1 MKKIKLLILPIIAM
15 LLFSGCNVFKMDN
28 MEDINVYVDLRMQN
42 KWIREAFENKDM
54 VSVSD
59 ILTKVEDLLEELDT
73 VKEEYE
79 DFKRDVED
87 NYKPLKYEEQLGG
100 I

>member
-1 MKKIKLLILPIIAM
+1 
-15 LLFSGCNVFKMDN
+15 

>member
-1 MKKIKLLILPIIAM
+1 
-15 LLFSGCNVFKMDN
+15 

-54 VSVSD
+54 VSVED
-59 ILTKVEDLLEELDT
+59 LLTKVEDLLEELDS

>member
-1 MKKIKLLILPIIAM
+1 
-15 LLFSGCNVFKMDN
+15 

-54 VSVSD
+54 VSVED
-59 ILTKVEDLLEELDT
+59 LLTKVEDLLEELDS

-79 DFKRDVED
+79 DFKREVED